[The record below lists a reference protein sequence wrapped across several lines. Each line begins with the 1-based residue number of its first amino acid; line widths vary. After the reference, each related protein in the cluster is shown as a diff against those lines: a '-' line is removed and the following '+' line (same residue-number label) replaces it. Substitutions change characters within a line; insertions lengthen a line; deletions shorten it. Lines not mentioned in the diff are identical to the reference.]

1 MKLPFNMRMFYIMDL
16 DLLTIPDFLRPKKKR
31 GRPRKI
37 LNLSVTPSEGTNKWE
52 EWDKIKQEKYGTRY
66 AIVLGRQAPRIGS
79 GLRIVYVKEGS
90 KWAYMISHTGD
101 PNNREGK
108 VVKRFTLKRWNQIK
122 TSHEQYLK
130 RNDPDEV
137 ARKLSRKRYR
147 RI

>member
-1 MKLPFNMRMFYIMDL
+1 MKLPLNMRMFYIMDY
-16 DLLTIPDFLRPKKKR
+16 DLLTIPEFLLRKKK

-37 LNLSVTPSEGTNKWE
+37 LNLPVTPSDVADKWE

-79 GLRIVYVKEGS
+79 GLRFVYVKEGS
-90 KWAYMISHTGD
+90 KWAHMISHTGD
-101 PNNREGK
+101 PSNREGK
-108 VVKRFTLKRWNQIK
+108 IIKRFRIK
-122 TSHEQYLK
+122 AWKEIKASHELYLK

-147 RI
+147 RV